1 MRAEFPSSEFIF
13 KAAPLTDKTTDK
25 HAKLPLERMLAT
37 VEIRFSVTQVPTVDV
52 EGYSETDRRARETLV
67 KNFFTWLRDKRKVR
81 RIVQVIVYDHPLAP
95 CRDEVI
101 KSCLEGFD
109 VRYLDW
115 NKEDLSVDML
125 QQAAMNLQELWL
137 TWSGR
142 KSALLGW
149 CNQTCGL
156 ILLQKVR
163 CFTQRNL
170 ARDVVRP
177 AR

>member
-1 MRAEFPSSEFIF
+1 
-13 KAAPLTDKTTDK
+13 
-25 HAKLPLERMLAT
+25 MLAT
-37 VEIRFSVTQVPTVDV
+37 VEIRFSATQVSSVSI
-52 EGYSETDRRARETLV
+52 EGYSETDRSARETLV
-67 KNFFTWLRDKRKVR
+67 KNFFAWLRDKRKVK

-115 NKEDLSVDML
+115 NKEDLSVDIL
-125 QQAAMNLQELWL
+125 EKAATNLQELWL

-142 KSALLGW
+142 KSSLLGW
-149 CNQTCGL
+149 CNQKCGL

-163 CFTQRNL
+163 CFTQRNPSHETVY
-170 ARDVVRP
+170 DS
-177 AR
+177 